1 MHLAFAISTLW
12 IAVNVAFGVDPLVTV
27 GNTKHLG
34 TALPNGITQWLGI
47 RFAAPPVG
55 DLRFRAPADPPA
67 NNTVHIADAHGAVC
81 LSTGSGFPVA
91 GESEDCLFLDVFAPT
106 NASTAARLPVF
117 FFIQGGGFNEDSN
130 ANYNASGLIKAADMD
145 LVVVTFNYRVGPYG
159 FLASKEVQKNG
170 NINVGLLDQ
179 RKVLAWVHDHISKFG
194 GDPGHVVLGGDSAGA
209 ESITLH
215 LTAFSGAPTNLFH
228 AVIAESQSF
237 PTTLTVSQAQFQ
249 YDALAERVGCANE
262 SDTLACLRATN
273 ISTLQKDNIAI
284 PFPGRENPP
293 DFLYNAI
300 VDGDFLVDFP
310 FNLFAQGK
318 FIKVPSVFGDDT
330 NEGTIFTPTDLNT
343 TSDMN
348 NFLLDNFPNLTSSM
362 LNTIDV
368 LYPESSQFSGHGA
381 FYFAAATAYGE
392 MRYICPGIFIS
403 QEINK
408 TRSPLPNWN
417 YHYNVTDKKELA
429 DGLGVPHTIEI
440 HAIWGPNNTNG
451 GSPKSY
457 FTTNAAIVPVM
468 QGYWTS
474 FIRTFDPNT
483 FRASG
488 SPEWVPFGDG
498 QQRILFETNATR
510 METVPAGQTRRCSE
524 LVYLFPFRG
533 NSYMKSLAEIGVALT
548 SFGGLFMLLGVIL
561 FFDGS
566 LLALGNILFLSGIT
580 LIIGPHKTFYFFARK
595 QKLRGTLCF
604 FGGVLLVFFKWP
616 FIGVIVETFGFLNL
630 FGDFFPVILTFLRQL
645 PLIGNML
652 SMPYVRDV
660 ADRMAGSR
668 QSIV

>member
-1 MHLAFAISTLW
+1 MHLALAISTLW

-67 NNTVHIADAHGAVC
+67 NDTVHVADAHGPIC
-81 LSTGSGFPVA
+81 LPVGTA
-91 GESEDCLFLDVFAPT
+91 SPSADESEDCLFLDVYAPT
-106 NASTAARLPVF
+106 NASTTTPLPVY
-117 FFIQGGGFNEDSN
+117 FFIQGGGFSENSN
-130 ANYNASGLIKAADMD
+130 PNYNASGLITAGAMD

-159 FLASKEVQKNG
+159 LLASEEVRKNG
-170 NINVGLLDQ
+170 DINAGLLDQ
-179 RKVLAWVHDHISKFG
+179 RKALQWVHDNISKFG

-215 LTAFSGAPTNLFH
+215 LAAFSGAPTNLFH

-237 PTTLTVSQAQFQ
+237 PTTQTVSQAQFQ
-249 YDALAERVGCANE
+249 YDVLVERVGCANE

-273 ISTLQKDNIAI
+273 ITTLQKHSAAI
-284 PFPGRENPP
+284 PFRGRKKPP
-293 DFLYNAI
+293 VFSYNAV
-300 VDGDFLVDFP
+300 VDGNFLVDFP
-310 FNLFAQGK
+310 YNLFTQGK

-330 NEGTIFTPTDLNT
+330 NEGTLFTPNLST
-343 TSDMN
+343 TADMN
-348 NFLLDNFPNLTSSM
+348 NFLQDNFPNLTSSM
-362 LNTIDV
+362 LNTIDA
-368 LYPESSQFSGHGA
+368 LYPESSQFRDHGA
-381 FYFAAATAYGE
+381 FYFTAATAYGE

-440 HAIWGPNNTNG
+440 HAIWGPNNTKG
-451 GSPKSY
+451 APKSY

-483 FRASG
+483 YRAPG
-488 SPEWVPFGDG
+488 SPEWAPFGTG
-498 QQRILFETNATR
+498 EQRILFETNATR
-510 METVPAGQTRRCSE
+510 METVPADQTRRCD
-524 LVYLFPFRG
+524 F
-533 NSYMKSLAEIGVALT
+533 LT
-548 SFGGLFMLLGVIL
+548 SIAV
-561 FFDGS
+561 
-566 LLALGNILFLSGIT
+566 
-580 LIIGPHKTFYFFARK
+580 
-595 QKLRGTLCF
+595 
-604 FGGVLLVFFKWP
+604 
-616 FIGVIVETFGFLNL
+616 NL
-630 FGDFFPVILTFLRQL
+630 Q
-645 PLIGNML
+645 
-652 SMPYVRDV
+652 
-660 ADRMAGSR
+660 
-668 QSIV
+668 Q